1 VQLSPV
7 HVWVSAARAP
17 HLLVEPPLMHTL
29 PDSAFIQRLQHY
41 QGTPLS
47 VLNNEELMN
56 LMLPTLRADFT
67 LLETYRYQPDAPF
80 DFAMTGMWGQQDNIV
95 SQADVAAWQV
105 YAGQFSLA
113 AIAGDHFFMQH
124 PLFVQQLLPTL
135 KPY

>member
-1 VQLSPV
+1 
-7 HVWVSAARAP
+7 
-17 HLLVEPPLMHTL
+17 MHTL

-105 YAGQFSLA
+105 YAGQFFAS
-113 AIAGDHFFMQH
+113 GDRRR
-124 PLFVQQLLPTL
+124 PLFSCSIPCLFNSCCRRLNPIEL
-135 KPY
+135 YG